1 MVKGQ
6 ENLVPL
12 GSNPER
18 DREIHRKGALATAEK
33 KRQRRTLKEDL
44 LWLLSQPAEDGDG
57 KITNQAKILAA
68 LLEQASLGNVKAYT
82 AIEASIGE
90 KPVERVE
97 NTISSENKQAV
108 DDFLKEVKNG
118 KSKNT

>member
-1 MVKGQ
+1 MSD
-6 ENLVPL
+6 NLIPF
-12 GSNPER
+12 GKDPER

-33 KRQRRTLKEDL
+33 KRQRRTLREDL
-44 LWLLSQPAEDGDG
+44 IALLSKKCEDKDETYQDAM
-57 KITNQAKILAA
+57 ITAILA
-68 LLEQASLGNVKAYT
+68 QAINGNVKAAT
-82 AIEASIGE
+82 FVRDTIGE
-90 KPVERVE
+90 KPVEKVE

>member
-1 MVKGQ
+1 MSN
-6 ENLVPL
+6 NLIPF
-12 GSNPER
+12 GKDPER

-33 KRQRRTLKEDL
+33 KRKRRTLREDL
-44 LWLLSQPAEDGDG
+44 IALLSKKCEDNNETYQDAM
-57 KITNQAKILAA
+57 ISAILA
-68 LLEQASLGNVKAYT
+68 QAINGNVKAAT
-82 AIEASIGE
+82 FVRDTIGE
-90 KPVERVE
+90 KPVEKVE

>member
-1 MVKGQ
+1 MNN
-6 ENLVPL
+6 ENLIPF
-12 GSNPER
+12 GKYPER

-33 KRQRRTLKEDL
+33 KRQRRTLREDL
-44 LWLLSQPAEDGDG
+44 IALLSKKCEDED
-57 KITNQAKILAA
+57 KTYQDAMISAILA
-68 LLEQASLGNVKAYT
+68 QAINGNVKAAT
-82 AIEASIGE
+82 FVRDTIGE
-90 KPVERVE
+90 KPVEKVE

>member
-1 MVKGQ
+1 MNN

-12 GSNPER
+12 GNNPER
-18 DREIHRKGALATAEK
+18 DREIRRKGALAAAEK
-33 KRQRRTLKEDL
+33 KRQRRTLKEEWL
-44 LWLLSQPAEDGDG
+44 ELLSIVNEEG
-57 KITNQAKILAA
+57 ISNQRLVLDAI
-68 LLEQASLGNVKAYT
+68 LLEALKGNVKAYT

-90 KPVERVE
+90 KPVEKVE